1 MLRLRVSLR
10 EDGADAL
17 SEALGGAQGIHRMV
31 SSPQEEASERVV
43 VSADVTPSAADEVLR
58 LIAEHGIPVDDYLL
72 VRQDAIAPSRIR
84 PHGRGGQGFAW
95 VELMGEARANSRP
108 IGRYLA
114 LMGVA
119 GVIAGLGVIKDNV
132 ILIVGAM
139 ALSPDLLPIC
149 ATCVGLA
156 FGRLALARRAF
167 FTLLVGLIL
176 VTVTSAALAFA
187 LDQIGL
193 LKSGF
198 EVRSGAIASLAHVD
212 YSTVIVAAA
221 AGVGAML
228 SFETR
233 ASAAVGVA
241 ISVTTIPA
249 SAYLGVAIAV
259 DQFSGAGGALAVLMI
274 NVSLLVTIGTLTLLL
289 QHFVDQRTEDA
300 R

>member
-1 MLRLRVSLR
+1 VLRLRVSLH

-17 SEALGGAQGIHRMV
+17 SQALGGAQGIHRMV
-31 SSPQEEASERVV
+31 SSRQEEASERVV

-156 FGRLALARRAF
+156 FGRFHLAFRAF
-167 FTLLVGLIL
+167 LTLLIGLAL
-176 VTVTSAALAFA
+176 VTVTSAALGFLLDA
-187 LDQIGL
+187 LGL
-193 LKSGF
+193 LGSGF
-198 EVRSGAIASLAHVD
+198 EVHSGAIASLAHVD
-212 YSTVIVAAA
+212 YSIVIVAAA

-233 ASAAVGVA
+233 AAAAVGVA

-259 DQFSGAGGALAVLMI
+259 DQFTGAGGALAVLVI
-274 NVSLLVTIGTLTLLL
+274 NVALLVTFGTLTLLA
-289 QHFVDQRTEDA
+289 QHFFNERAEGA
-300 R
+300 S